1 MRTTLNIPDELIKR
15 VQKIYSE
22 KSKSRAV
29 EKALREL
36 LEIYAGKKLS
46 ELAGKIEVELTP
58 EEIEKGRTR

>member
-15 VQKIYSE
+15 VQEIYSE

-46 ELAGKIEVELTP
+46 ELAGKIEVELSP

>member
-15 VQKIYSE
+15 VQEIYSE